1 MSDSLLS
8 NLIQAEQVAIEL
20 FREIELR
27 NLIISGKDE
36 AILNEEIYQLAKLN
50 FGIEKHWHKRIVRC
64 GQNTLKIYHEN
75 PPNLIIQEEDILFF
89 DFGPIIDIWEAD
101 LGRTFVVGNNPKHLK
116 IKNEIEQAWL
126 ETKDWVLQQKELK
139 ASKLYLFVQEK
150 AKEFGW
156 EFGGS
161 IAGHIIGMFPHE
173 KLDPE
178 NFKFYIHPENH
189 LDIFQLN
196 KHWILE
202 MHFIDKEQQ
211 FGAFYEQL
219 ML

>member
-64 GQNTLKIYHEN
+64 GQNTLVPYKEN
-75 PPNLIIQEEDILFF
+75 PPNLKIQDNDIIFL
-89 DFGPIIDIWEAD
+89 DFGPIIDNWEAD

-139 ASKLYLFVQEK
+139 ASKLYLFIQEK

>member
-64 GQNTLKIYHEN
+64 GQNTLVPYKEN
-75 PPNLIIQEEDILFF
+75 PPNLKIQDNDIIFL
-89 DFGPIIDIWEAD
+89 DFGPIIDNWEAD

>member
-1 MSDSLLS
+1 M
-8 NLIQAEQVAIEL
+8 
-20 FREIELR
+20 
-27 NLIISGKDE
+27 
-36 AILNEEIYQLAKLN
+36 
-50 FGIEKHWHKRIVRC
+50 
-64 GQNTLKIYHEN
+64 
-75 PPNLIIQEEDILFF
+75 
-89 DFGPIIDIWEAD
+89 
-101 LGRTFVVGNNPKHLK
+101 
-116 IKNEIEQAWL
+116 
-126 ETKDWVLQQKELK
+126 
-139 ASKLYLFVQEK
+139 FVQEK

>member
-64 GQNTLKIYHEN
+64 GQNTLVPYKEN
-75 PPNLIIQEEDILFF
+75 PPNLKIQDNDIIFL
-89 DFGPIIDIWEAD
+89 DFGPIIDNWEAD
-101 LGRTFVVGNNPKHLK
+101 LGRTFVLGNNPKHLK

-156 EFGGS
+156 EFGGP
-161 IAGHIIGMFPHE
+161 IAGHIIGKFPHE

-189 LDIFQLN
+189 LDIFKLN

>member
-64 GQNTLKIYHEN
+64 GQNTLVPYKEN
-75 PPNLIIQEEDILFF
+75 PPNLKIQDNDIIFL
-89 DFGPIIDIWEAD
+89 DFGPIIDNWEAD

-139 ASKLYLFVQEK
+139 ASKLYVFVQEK